1 VPEGGSRTCF
11 NGASGAHADPKGTTM
26 KSFLKEF
33 KDFIATGNLVEV
45 AVAFI
50 LALAIKAV
58 IDAFMNS
65 IVNPLI
71 GAIVGKPN
79 LDKFLTITVRKD
91 KPDEAIISIGAVL
104 TQVIS
109 LIIVGLVLFLVLK
122 AYKKIRKPEVPD
134 SGPTEVELLTEIRD
148 ALRARN

>member
-1 VPEGGSRTCF
+1 
-11 NGASGAHADPKGTTM
+11 M
-26 KSFLKEF
+26 KNFLKEF

-58 IDAFMNS
+58 IDSFMS
-65 IVNPLI
+65 GIVNPLI

-79 LDKFLTITVRKD
+79 LDNFLTITVRKGE
-91 KPDEAIISIGAVL
+91 PDQAIISVGVVL

-122 AYKKIRKPEVPD
+122 AYNKMRKPADAAPA
-134 SGPTEVELLTEIRD
+134 GPTEVELLTEIRD
-148 ALRARN
+148 SLRARG

>member
-1 VPEGGSRTCF
+1 
-11 NGASGAHADPKGTTM
+11 M
-26 KSFLKEF
+26 KNFLREF
-33 KDFIATGNLVEV
+33 KDFIATGDLVEI

-65 IVNPLI
+65 VVNPLI

-79 LDKFLTITVRKD
+79 LDNFLSITVRKGE
-91 KPDEAIISIGAVL
+91 PDEAIIKIGAVL
-104 TQVIS
+104 TQLIS

-122 AYKKIRKPEVPD
+122 AYNKMRKPAADAPA
-134 SGPTEVELLTEIRD
+134 GPTEIELLTEIRD
-148 ALRARN
+148 SLRSRG

>member
-1 VPEGGSRTCF
+1 MR
-11 NGASGAHADPKGTTM
+11 N
-26 KSFLKEF
+26 FLREF

-65 IVNPLI
+65 VVNPLI

-79 LDKFLTITVRKD
+79 LDNFLTITIRKD
-91 KPDEAIISIGAVL
+91 QPDEAIISFGAVL
-104 TQVIS
+104 TQVIA
-109 LIIVGLVLFLVLK
+109 LILVGLVLFLVLK
-122 AYKKIRKPEVPD
+122 AYNKFRRVDAGPAA
-134 SGPTEVELLTEIRD
+134 PTEVELLTQIRD
-148 ALRARN
+148 ELRARD

>member
-1 VPEGGSRTCF
+1 
-11 NGASGAHADPKGTTM
+11 M

-71 GAIVGKPN
+71 GAIVGKSN
-79 LDKFLTITVRKD
+79 LDHFLTFTLRKATA
-91 KPDEAIISIGAVL
+91 KQEAAVLSIGAVL
-104 TQVIS
+104 TQIIS
-109 LIIVGLVLFLVLK
+109 LITVGLVLFLVLK
-122 AYKKIRKPEVPD
+122 AYNKMRKPAEAAPA
-134 SGPTEVELLTEIRD
+134 GPTEVELLAQIRD
-148 ALRARN
+148 ELRARP

>member
-1 VPEGGSRTCF
+1 
-11 NGASGAHADPKGTTM
+11 M
-26 KSFLKEF
+26 KNFLKEF

-58 IDAFMNS
+58 IDAFMS
-65 IVNPLI
+65 GIVNPVI

-79 LDKFLTITVRKD
+79 LDNFLTITVRKGE
-91 KPDEAIISIGAVL
+91 PDQAIISVGVVL

-109 LIIVGLVLFLVLK
+109 LIIVGLVLFLMLR
-122 AYKKIRKPEVPD
+122 AYNKMRKPAEAAPA
-134 SGPTEVELLTEIRD
+134 GPSEVELLTEIRD
-148 ALRARN
+148 TLRARS

>member
-1 VPEGGSRTCF
+1 
-11 NGASGAHADPKGTTM
+11 M
-26 KSFLKEF
+26 KNFLKEF
-33 KDFIATGNLVEV
+33 KDFIATGDLVEI

-79 LDKFLTITVRKD
+79 LDNFLTITVRKGT
-91 KPDEAIISIGAVL
+91 KNEAIISVGAVL

-109 LIIVGLVLFLVLK
+109 LIIVGLVLFMVVK
-122 AYKKIRKPEVPD
+122 AYNKMRKPAEAD
-134 SGPTEVELLTEIRD
+134 SGPSEVELLTEIRD
-148 ALRARN
+148 ALRARI

>member
-1 VPEGGSRTCF
+1 
-11 NGASGAHADPKGTTM
+11 M
-26 KSFLKEF
+26 KNFLKEF

-58 IDAFMNS
+58 IDSFMS
-65 IVNPLI
+65 GIVNPLI

-79 LDKFLTITVRKD
+79 LDNFLTITVRKGE
-91 KPDEAIISIGAVL
+91 PDQAIISVGVVL

-109 LIIVGLVLFLVLK
+109 LIIVGLVLFLIVK
-122 AYKKIRKPEVPD
+122 AYNKMRKPADAAPA
-134 SGPTEVELLTEIRD
+134 GPTEVELLTEIRD
-148 ALRARN
+148 SLRAQG